1 MRFRVIAVGERVP
14 AWIGAGI
21 ADYRSRLPRLYRL
34 EVTTVKASPRT
45 QGKPVAVMMDA
56 EAERLEAAVPPG
68 FIRVALDEHGRSLDT
83 RSFAAAIERW
93 RAQAPGI
100 AFLVGG
106 PDGLAPALAAR
117 ASMTLALSAL
127 TLPHALARLVLVEQ
141 LYRCVSLIEHHPY
154 HRE

>member
-14 AWIGAGI
+14 AWIDEGI
-21 ADYRSRLPRLYRL
+21 AEYRGRLPRLYRL
-34 EVTTVKASPRT
+34 EVTPVKASPRT
-45 QGKPVAVMMDA
+45 QGKPVAAMMEA
-56 EAERLEAAVPPG
+56 EASRLEAAVPEG
-68 FIRVALDEHGRSLDT
+68 FVRVALDEHGRSLDT
-83 RSFAAAIERW
+83 RAFAAAIERW
-93 RAQAPGI
+93 RSEVPGI
-100 AFLVGG
+100 AFWIGG

-141 LYRCVSLIEHHPY
+141 IYRCVSLLEHHPY